1 MVKKRT
7 TYEGVQKIDLT
18 LENNNWRI
26 MIIILPG
33 EESGKKEERTITEE
47 VVNQVIVNGC
57 RIKFLGNKASIESSE
72 GNIRITIDHD
82 ITQNIK
88 TAEIFQ

>member
-18 LENNNWRI
+18 LENNNWRL

-33 EESGKKEERTITEE
+33 EESGKKEERIITEE

-57 RIKFLGNKASIESSE
+57 RIKFHDSKASIESPE
-72 GNIRITIDHD
+72 GNIRISIDHD

-88 TAEIFQ
+88 TVEIFQ